1 MQTALVSDPAP
12 ALRGRSAPQGRDLA
26 PRARAREFQAEA
38 DDAFVAMLGAYRSS
52 GGLARVDDVVTL
64 LEGCGHAGVAT
75 LARWIVERSVI
86 SFEWQQQ
93 TWLPWFQFK
102 GADRVPD
109 PALRAVLA
117 ELGAAC
123 DGWALADWFAW
134 PHPALAGGAPVDLI
148 ASDPNAVL
156 QAARVE
162 TFGSRSG
169 ERCLETS

>member
-1 MQTALVSDPAP
+1 MQTAPASNPVP
-12 ALRGRSAPQGRDLA
+12 ALRARAAPHGRDIE
-26 PRARAREFQAEA
+26 PRAHARAFQAEA
-38 DDAFVAMLGAYRSS
+38 DDAFVAMLGAYRCS

-102 GADRVPD
+102 RADRVPD

-117 ELGAAC
+117 ELAAVC
-123 DGWALADWFAW
+123 DGWALANWFAR

-162 TFGSRSG
+162 MVGGRCD
-169 ERCLETS
+169 ERRLASW

>member
-1 MQTALVSDPAP
+1 MQSAPVSNSSPV
-12 ALRGRSAPQGRDLA
+12 LRGRPAPEGRDIKPTAHTRLS
-26 PRARAREFQAEA
+26 QSGA
-38 DDAFVAMLGAYRSS
+38 DDAFVALLGAYRRS
-52 GGLARVDDVVTL
+52 GGLGRVDEVVTL
-64 LEGCGHAGVAT
+64 LEGRGHCGVAT

-102 GADRVPD
+102 RAEHVPD

-123 DGWALADWFAW
+123 DGWALAHWFAR
-134 PHPALAGGAPVDLI
+134 PHPALAGGAPVDLV
-148 ASDPNAVL
+148 AGDPNAVL

-162 TFGSRSG
+162 MVGARPE
-169 ERCLETS
+169 ERLPWK

>member
-1 MQTALVSDPAP
+1 MQTAPASNPAP
-12 ALRGRSAPQGRDLA
+12 ALRAWLA
-26 PRARAREFQAEA
+26 PHARDIEPRAHARAFQAEA
-38 DDAFVAMLGAYRSS
+38 DDAFVAMLGAYRCS

-64 LEGCGHAGVAT
+64 LEGSGRAGVAT

-102 GADRVPD
+102 RADRVPA

-117 ELGAAC
+117 ELAPVC
-123 DGWALADWFAW
+123 DGWAVAHWFTR